1 MVSFTKMKSLQSSEI
16 FCPLSLDFISTLCPL
31 PPPTTPQLADTV
43 ERKTGAHLE
52 YESTTWMQAFSLAL
66 PLASTCSVIIM
77 QVRLTLHHSSG

>member
-1 MVSFTKMKSLQSSEI
+1 MVFLKTKSLQSSEI
-16 FCPLSLDFISTLCPL
+16 FCPLSLDFILTLL
-31 PPPTTPQLADTV
+31 SSAPPTTPQLADTV

-77 QVRLTLHHSSG
+77 QVRSTPHYRLG

>member
-1 MVSFTKMKSLQSSEI
+1 M
-16 FCPLSLDFISTLCPL
+16 
-31 PPPTTPQLADTV
+31 

-77 QVRLTLHHSSG
+77 QVRFKPHYSGPQCSWGSP